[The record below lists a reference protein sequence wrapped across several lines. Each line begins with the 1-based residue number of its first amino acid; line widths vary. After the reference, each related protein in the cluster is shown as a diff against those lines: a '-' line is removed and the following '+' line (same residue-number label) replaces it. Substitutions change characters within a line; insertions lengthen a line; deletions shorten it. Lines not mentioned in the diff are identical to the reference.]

1 MALAFCLLREGDFR
15 GAVEDSIN
23 SGRDTDSIG
32 VMSGAI
38 LGALHGEAVIEP
50 EVLAGID
57 SANRLDL
64 RTAALRFTESA
75 QDIILVDLTAAALY
89 RQNVM
94 PLLQPGHT
102 AGRGE

>member
-1 MALAFCLLREGDFR
+1 MALAFCLLREGEFR

-38 LGALHGEAVIEP
+38 LGALHGNTIIEP
-50 EVLAGID
+50 DVLIGIEH
-57 SANRLDL
+57 ANRLDL
-64 RTAALRFTESA
+64 RAAALRFTETA
-75 QDIILVDLTAAALY
+75 QCIIQKDLNAAKEY
-89 RQNVM
+89 RYNVM
-94 PLLQPGHT
+94 PFLQPEQN